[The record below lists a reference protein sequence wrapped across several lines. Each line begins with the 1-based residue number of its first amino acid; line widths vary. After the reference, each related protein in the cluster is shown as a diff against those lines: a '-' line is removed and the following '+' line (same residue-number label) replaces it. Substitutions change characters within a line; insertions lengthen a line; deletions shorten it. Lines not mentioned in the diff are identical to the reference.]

1 MKGKDLGRTPVLW
14 ASIQKNEK
22 KNAKKKCPLWIKRT
36 EFQRIG
42 HPVRPRERARTLYA
56 HTHVR

>member
-1 MKGKDLGRTPVLW
+1 MGRTPVLW

-22 KNAKKKCPLWIKRT
+22 KTQKKCPLWIKRT

>member
-1 MKGKDLGRTPVLW
+1 MDKYT
-14 ASIQKNEK
+14 KNEK
-22 KNAKKKCPLWIKRT
+22 NAEKCPLWIKRT